1 LGSSLAKFEF
11 GPFAVDAAAGEL
23 SRNGMRVRLQDQP
36 FRLLL
41 VLLERAGEV
50 VSREEIQRQIW
61 PENTFGD
68 FNSGL
73 RVAMG
78 KLREALGDDAEKPV
92 YLETIPKRGY
102 RFLGPVERVTTDAAA
117 NTIPL
122 EVAHAVAQEPASVG
136 PSQSRKKFAL
146 WTAAIGLILLAG
158 SGVFFLRHRAR
169 PAAGV
174 DSVVLAEFA
183 NATGDTAFDNTLRQG
198 VEVQLGQSPTL
209 TLISDDRIAHALQL
223 MDQPPD
229 ARLTPQLARDICK
242 RLRASA
248 EVEGSIAM
256 LGSRYV
262 IGLRAYDCG
271 DGRVVDEEQTQ
282 AERKEEV
289 LDALDR
295 LTNRMR
301 RRLGESVANIQ
312 EHDTPLHEATTS
324 SFEAFQAY
332 STGIRVVAAHGEVA
346 ALPFFQKAVDLDPQF
361 ASAYAYLGLMY
372 GATGESDMA
381 GQMTAKA
388 FALRNRAT
396 ENERFFIMVYYQGRT
411 VGDQLEAARIC
422 EQWVRV
428 YPKESLPHTFL
439 SGFIYPTLGKY
450 EGAVGEAKTA
460 VANDP
465 DLELGYLNLAANAM
479 ALNENA
485 QAANALRQAKDR
497 GLQSPFLLGMQHD
510 LDFVRGDESA
520 AASDVA
526 AASSIPDTDDWIMQ
540 HQAFAAAFHGRL
552 AEATGLAN
560 RASQLALH
568 NSRTEQ
574 AALLQAPVALWE
586 ALFGQYAAAR
596 RDAGETLK
604 LSRDREVKYAA
615 ALAYALAQ
623 DTGQAQALA
632 TDLEK
637 SYPKDTSVQFN
648 YLPTL
653 HAAIALARHEPE
665 AAILYLQA
673 ASPFELGTPRS
684 TLQGLFGAMYPVY
697 LRGLAYLGLHQ
708 GREAAVEFQKVLDHP
723 GVTVTDPVG
732 SLSQLQLARA
742 YALEGDKPNAE
753 AAYGKFLKLWASADR
768 NLPVMEAFSL
778 RLTSDDDAKRWKS
791 IEGISPSPF
800 HP

>member
-1 LGSSLAKFEF
+1 LGSSPAKYEF

-41 VLLERAGEV
+41 VLLERTGEV
-50 VSREEIQRQIW
+50 VSREEIHRQIW

-73 RVAMG
+73 RVAIG

-102 RFLGPVERVTTDAAA
+102 RFLGPVERVTANAAA
-117 NTIPL
+117 NTTPL
-122 EVAHAVAQEPASVG
+122 EVAHAAQEPAVVG
-136 PSQSRKKFAL
+136 RSRSQKRLAL

-183 NATGDTAFDNTLRQG
+183 NTTGDTAFDSTLRQG
-198 VEVQLGQSPTL
+198 VEVQLAQSPTL

-229 ARLTPQLARDICK
+229 ARLTPQLAHEICQ

-262 IGLRAYDCG
+262 IGLRAHDCR
-271 DGRVVDEEQTQ
+271 DGRVIDEEQTQ

-301 RRLGESVANIQ
+301 RRLGESAANIQ

-381 GQMTAKA
+381 AKMTTKA

-396 ENERFFIMVYYQGRT
+396 ENERFFIMAYYQGRT

-422 EQWVRV
+422 EQWERI
-428 YPKESLPHTFL
+428 YPRESLPHTFL

-450 EGAVGEAKTA
+450 EGAVAQAKTA
-460 VANDP
+460 VTDDP
-465 DLELGYLNLAANAM
+465 DLEVGYLNLAANAM

-485 QAANALRQAKDR
+485 QAANALRQAKER
-497 GLQSPFLLGMQHD
+497 GLQTPFLLGMQHD

-520 AASDVA
+520 MAGDVA
-526 AASSIPDTDDWIMQ
+526 AASSIPDADNWIMQ

-552 AEATGLAN
+552 TEATGLAN

-568 NSRTEQ
+568 NSRREQ

-586 ALFGQYAAAR
+586 ALFGQYSAAR

-604 LSRDREVKYAA
+604 LSGDREVKYAA

-623 DTGQAQALA
+623 DIGPAQALA
-632 TDLEK
+632 ADMEHN
-637 SYPKDTSVQFN
+637 YPKDTSVQFN
-648 YLPTL
+648 YLPSL
-653 HAAIALARHEPE
+653 RAAIALVQREPQV
-665 AAILYLQA
+665 AIQCLQT
-673 ASPFELGTPRS
+673 ASAFELGSPRS
-684 TLQGLFGAMYPVY
+684 SLQGLFGAMYPVY
-697 LRGLAYLGLHQ
+697 LRGLAYLSLNK

-742 YALEGDKPNAE
+742 HAMAGDKANAE
-753 AAYGKFLKLWASADR
+753 AAYGKFLKLWAGADR
-768 NLPVMEAFSL
+768 NLLVMEAFSL
-778 RLTSDDDAKRWKS
+778 RLKSDDDAKRRKS
-791 IEGISPSPF
+791 VQRIPPSSF